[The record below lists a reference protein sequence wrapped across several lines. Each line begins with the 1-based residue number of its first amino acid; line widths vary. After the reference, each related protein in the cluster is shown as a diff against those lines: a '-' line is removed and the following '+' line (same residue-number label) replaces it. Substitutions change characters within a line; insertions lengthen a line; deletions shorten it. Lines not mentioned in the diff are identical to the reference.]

1 MIFFYLHLP
10 KSIPEALMSLK
21 PVLQAIGILAVVLT
35 LFPFVAADYWWIR
48 MFDYPHV
55 QLTIFTLVALLVYFF
70 RFDIRSWRDYMFIV
84 VLLACFLFQLTK
96 IYPYT
101 PLAGYQ
107 VKNNLEVK
115 KDRTVSLLI
124 ANVLQKNKEYRK
136 VLDEILTTDPDIIIL
151 TETDTRWRN
160 ELAPFIKQF
169 GYTFKAEM
177 PLDNTYGMLYY
188 SRLKSIDPKIEFL
201 LQDSIPSIHT
211 LLELPSKE
219 IVELHIIHPTPPLP
233 PHDESSTDR
242 DAQMMMV
249 AKMAKNSD
257 YPVIVAGDFNDVAW
271 SESTRLFQNVSGLL
285 DPRIGRGF
293 YNTFDANSWI
303 MRWPL
308 DHLFV
313 SEEWRVMN
321 LDLGNDV
328 ESDHFPLYAKLSLEP
343 GSAAKQKMEPASSED
358 LQEAEKQIRKEDEK
372 DRKEKAE
379 GKN

>member
-1 MIFFYLHLP
+1 
-10 KSIPEALMSLK
+10 MSLK
-21 PVLQAIGILAVVLT
+21 PFLQAIGILAVVLT

-70 RFDIRSWRDYMFIV
+70 KFDIRSWRDYAFIG
-84 VLLACFLFQLTK
+84 VLSACFLLQLTK

-101 PLAGYQ
+101 PFAEYQ
-107 VKNNLEVK
+107 VKNNLEVNK
-115 KDRTVSLLI
+115 ARTVSLLI
-124 ANVLQKNKEYRK
+124 TNVLQKNKEYQK

-151 TETDTRWRN
+151 TETNTRWRN
-160 ELAPFIKQF
+160 ELAPSIKEF
-169 GYTFKAEM
+169 GYTYKAEM

-188 SRLKSIDPKIEFL
+188 SRLKTIDPKIEFL

-211 LLELPSKE
+211 KIELPSKE
-219 IVELHIIHPTPPLP
+219 IIELHIIHPTPPLP

-249 AKMAKNSD
+249 AKMAKSSD
-257 YPVIVAGDFNDVAW
+257 FPVIIAGDFNDVAW
-271 SESTRLFQNVSGLL
+271 SESTGLFQNVSGLL

-293 YNTFDANSWI
+293 FNTFNANSWI

-313 SEEWRVMN
+313 SEEWRVMD

-328 ESDHFPLYAKLSLEP
+328 ESDHFPLYAKLSLETQ
-343 GSAAKQKMEPASSED
+343 SAAQQKKKPASTEEM
-358 LQEAEKQIRKEDEK
+358 QEAEKQIKKEEEK
-372 DRKEKAE
+372 DQKEKAE

>member
-1 MIFFYLHLP
+1 
-10 KSIPEALMSLK
+10 MSPK
-21 PVLQAIGILAVVLT
+21 PVLQAIGILAVILT

-55 QLTIFTLVALLVYFF
+55 QLTIFTLVALFVYFF
-70 RFDIRSWRDYMFIV
+70 SFDIRSWRDYAFIL
-84 VLLACFLFQLTK
+84 VLSGCFLFQLTK

-101 PLAGYQ
+101 PFADYQ
-107 VKNNLEVK
+107 VKNNSEVNK
-115 KDRTVSLLI
+115 GRTLSLLI
-124 ANVLQKNKEYRK
+124 MNVLQKNEQYQK

-151 TETDTRWRN
+151 TETNTRWRN
-160 ELAPFIKQF
+160 ELAPFIKEY

-211 LLELPSKE
+211 RLELPSKE
-219 IVELHIIHPTPPLP
+219 MVELHIIHPTPPLP

-249 AKMAKNSD
+249 AKMAENSK

-271 SESTRLFQNVSGLL
+271 SESTRLFQRVSGLL

-293 YNTFDANSWI
+293 FNTFDANSWI

-313 SEEWRVMN
+313 SEQWRVME
-321 LDLGNDV
+321 LKLGNDV
-328 ESDHFPLYAKLSLEP
+328 ESDHFPLYAKLSLETQ
-343 GSAAKQKMEPASSED
+343 SAAEQKMEPASGEER
-358 LQEAEKQIRKEDEK
+358 QEAEKQIKKEEEK

>member
-1 MIFFYLHLP
+1 
-10 KSIPEALMSLK
+10 MSLK
-21 PVLQAIGILAVVLT
+21 PFLQAIGVLAVILT

-70 RFDIRSWRDYMFIV
+70 RFDIRSWRDYLFIL
-84 VLLACFLFQLTK
+84 VLSGCFLFQLTK
-96 IYPYT
+96 VYPYT
-101 PLAGYQ
+101 PFAGYQ
-107 VKNNLEVK
+107 VKENLQVDK
-115 KDRTVSLLI
+115 NRTLSLLV
-124 ANVLQKNKEYRK
+124 ANVLQKNEEHQK
-136 VLDEILTTDPDIIIL
+136 VLDEILTTDPDIVIL
-151 TETDTRWRN
+151 TETNARWKN
-160 ELAPFIKQF
+160 KLAPSLKEF
-169 GYTFKAEM
+169 GYTYKAEM

-188 SRLKSIDPKIEFL
+188 SKLRSIEPRIEFL

-211 LLELPSKE
+211 RIELPSKE
-219 IVELHIIHPTPPLP
+219 IIELHIIHPTPPLP

-249 AKMAKNSD
+249 AKMAKNSK

-271 SESTRLFQNVSGLL
+271 SESTSLFQKVSGLL

-313 SEEWRVMN
+313 SEEWRVMD
-321 LDLGNDV
+321 LRLGNDV

-343 GSAAKQKMEPASSED
+343 RSAAAQTPEPPSRED
-358 LQEAEKQIRKEDEK
+358 LKEAEKQIEKEDEK
-372 DRKEKAE
+372 DKKEKANGE
-379 GKN
+379 T